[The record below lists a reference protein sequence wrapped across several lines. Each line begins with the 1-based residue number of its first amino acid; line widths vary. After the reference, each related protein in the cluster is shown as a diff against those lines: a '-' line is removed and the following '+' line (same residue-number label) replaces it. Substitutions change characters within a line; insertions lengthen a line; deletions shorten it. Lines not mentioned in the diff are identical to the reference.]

1 MMSNLKVEMSTCPP
15 QNLMVIAVL
24 YQILLVIGDPILL
37 GGFKMD
43 DEVFDQSVLGAIFLG
58 NGADV
63 DFILQK
69 IHE

>member
-15 QNLMVIAVL
+15 QNLMVISVL
-24 YQILLVIGDPILL
+24 YQIFLVIGDPILL
-37 GGFKMD
+37 GRFKMD

-58 NGADV
+58 HGADV

>member
-1 MMSNLKVEMSTCPP
+1 MFNLKAEMITFPP
-15 QNLMVIAVL
+15 QNMMLIDVL
-24 YQILLVIGDPILL
+24 YQLLMVIGDPILL

-58 NGADV
+58 HGADV